1 MASATVKIVDKE
13 TPNAIKAWVMEK
25 PGEPADL
32 ALKFVEKPEPAD
44 REVRV
49 RVVAVAANPCD
60 WRRCDGKKFPGAP
73 YPVVIGSDV
82 AGIVDTV
89 GKDVNRFKVG
99 DRVHFYANPFPQ
111 WCGFA
116 EYVVQH
122 ELRVAKI
129 PDEMDFGTAAAIP
142 CAAWTAYEAL
152 FHRFKIEPGKTIY
165 VAAGAGGVGGFA
177 IQLAK
182 NAGLKVVTTASG
194 DNVERLRSEGYT
206 VIDYKKEDFREAAK
220 KAADGFDYALDSFG
234 DKEAADVFASM
245 KPFGQYV
252 QLVELVA
259 MTMDV
264 FFRSLALMCH
274 GIGSYT
280 CTEAG
285 TADFET
291 MVNSINQDVLSG
303 RLKVHITRGTFDD
316 VRDSLV
322 TQKKGH
328 VRGKQVL
335 SLTNPP
341 DAAFDSKFHF

>member
-1 MASATVKIVDKE
+1 
-13 TPNAIKAWVMEK
+13 
-25 PGEPADL
+25 
-32 ALKFVEKPEPAD
+32 
-44 REVRV
+44 
-49 RVVAVAANPCD
+49 
-60 WRRCDGKKFPGAP
+60 
-73 YPVVIGSDV
+73 
-82 AGIVDTV
+82 
-89 GKDVNRFKVG
+89 VG
-99 DRVHFYANPFPQ
+99 DRVHFFAFPFAQ

-129 PDEMDFGTAAAIP
+129 PDAMDFGTAAAIP

-152 FHRFKIEPGKTIY
+152 FHRLKIESGKTIY

-206 VIDYKKEDFREAAK
+206 VIDYRKEDFREAAK
-220 KAADGFDYALDSFG
+220 KATDGKGFDYVVDFFG

-252 QLVELVA
+252 QLAVPVA
-259 MTMDV
+259 MTNDV
-264 FFRSLALMCH
+264 FFRNLVLMCH

-280 CTEAG
+280 CTDAG
-285 TADFET
+285 AADFET

-322 TQKKGH
+322 SQQKGH

>member
-1 MASATVKIVDKE
+1 MASATLNIVDNE

-82 AGIVDTV
+82 AGIVDVV

-220 KAADGFDYALDSFG
+220 KATTATASITLDSFG
-234 DKEAADVFASM
+234 DKEAVDVFASM

-264 FFRSLALMCH
+264 FFRSLVSYVPRYRLVHVHRGGHCRLRNH
-274 GIGSYT
+274 GELDQSGRTFRPSEGSYHPRHLRRCARLT
-280 CTEAG
+280 CVPAKRARSRQAG
-285 TADFET
+285 A
-291 MVNSINQDVLSG
+291 VA
-303 RLKVHITRGTFDD
+303 H
-316 VRDSLV
+316 
-322 TQKKGH
+322 
-328 VRGKQVL
+328 
-335 SLTNPP
+335 
-341 DAAFDSKFHF
+341 